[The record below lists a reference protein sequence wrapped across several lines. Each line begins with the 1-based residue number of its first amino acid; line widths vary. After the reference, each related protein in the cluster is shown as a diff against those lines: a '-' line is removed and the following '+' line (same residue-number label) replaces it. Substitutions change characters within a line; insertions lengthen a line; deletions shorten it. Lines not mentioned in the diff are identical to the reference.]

1 MSSHIG
7 SLKRMLACSAIA
19 GGLAVSAGFAFAAEN
34 VTSES
39 IINALTPKRPL
50 TRSLSVSP
58 GPSRNAQDAETK
70 KFVDTL
76 RNRSTRSLT
85 SNERDHIAMIAR
97 DKPKIDLEIRFDFN
111 SANISR
117 SAMPDVQA
125 LGKALADPSLKGN
138 SFVLAGHTDAVGSEH
153 ANQDLSE
160 RRADSV
166 KQYLV
171 ENYGL
176 APDRLV
182 TAGYGKSRLKDK
194 DHPTAALN
202 RRVEIVNMD
211 DK

>member
-1 MSSHIG
+1 MPAILG
-7 SLKRMLACSAIA
+7 TLKYKLACSAIVA
-19 GGLAVSAGFAFAAEN
+19 GLALPAGFAIGAER
-34 VTSES
+34 VSSEA
-39 IINALTPKRPL
+39 ILNALTPKKPL
-50 TRSLSVSP
+50 TRSLSVTP
-58 GPSRNAQDAETK
+58 TQQTRDMEIK
-70 KFVDTL
+70 KFVDSL

-85 SNERDHIAMIAR
+85 SNEREHIALIAQ
-97 DKPKIDLEIRFDFN
+97 DKPRIDLEIRFDFN

-125 LGKALADPSLKGN
+125 LGKALSDPSIKGN

-160 RRADSV
+160 RRADAV

-176 APDRLV
+176 APDLLV
-182 TAGYGKSRLKDK
+182 TAGYGKSRLKD
-194 DHPTAALN
+194 TARPSAAAN
-202 RRVEIVNMD
+202 RRVEIVNMA